1 MGYSCRGVCVAHL
14 SVCVSAGSA
23 SGGDASEAVS
33 EHTSAS
39 AGGRAEQPEGAA
51 GGGGGGQEEPG
62 ETAQHHAGA
71 GTHTRNSSALHNS
84 IVVLCSKIVHQNCL
98 KHPQNKRMSLV

>member
-1 MGYSCRGVCVAHL
+1 MCVAHL

-33 EHTSAS
+33 EHTPAS

-62 ETAQHHAGA
+62 EAAQHHAGA
-71 GTHTRNSSALHNS
+71 GTHTHNS
-84 IVVLCSKIVHQNCL
+84 TQFYSCVLY
-98 KHPQNKRMSLV
+98 